1 MGPGTVTSKASQFLP
16 RVQELRRLGG
26 NRARPWLAIIAC
38 LIGGGVQGQE
48 SRPAVEPPAQ
58 QPIFRAGID
67 LVRVDVTA
75 TIRGDEP
82 VADLQLSDFELT
94 EDDLPQVVETM
105 KFVRVDGTRTS
116 DLNEP
121 LAIRSREH
129 AIQEAGRDDVRL
141 FGIFLDDYHIDKRPE
156 ITLPLRAAV
165 SSFINQLGPNDL
177 AVIMEPLESLR
188 DLKYTR
194 SKPDLLAR
202 VRTFEGRRGEIFPLK
217 SVAEEAQM
225 SQRNWMELR
234 AGVTLSALGALATQL
249 GGLREGRKSILF
261 FSQGPPVR
269 LGGPNDLRMKE
280 AMEAANRG
288 NVTIHVID
296 PRPLGAVG
304 FGGDDILR
312 RIAYDT
318 GGRAI
323 VSTNDPG
330 RHLQSVMADAS
341 AYYLIGYTPTR
352 RTNDGKFHE
361 IKVRVKRRGVKVT
374 ARRGYWAASEK
385 ELTAAA
391 EAAATPVN
399 LALTGALAAIADS
412 TSTRAV
418 TVWTGIAKG
427 DGDLTRLT
435 FTWEATPGAVAAVK
449 PARLE
454 IQPVDDAGKESM
466 PGQVIGGAPG
476 ELPLMAH
483 FQWPAG
489 RQRLRFTSLTSA
501 GETIDRW
508 VQTQVVP
515 DLSKSAIVL
524 ATPRFL
530 RARNMIELRAIE
542 ANPSP
547 SPTALTRFSATER
560 VLVEITCAGPDGA
573 NPAIKVDLLNA
584 KGDVLRAL
592 DAPPLVNGRL
602 RMPLPVS
609 SLANSTYILRFTATA
624 GEHSTEQ
631 WVAFRVAR

>member
-1 MGPGTVTSKASQFLP
+1 MTVRHAAVVAGLVALGVVTGPP
-16 RVQELRRLGG
+16 
-26 NRARPWLAIIAC
+26 AR
-38 LIGGGVQGQE
+38 GQE
-48 SRPAVEPPAQ
+48 PASTSPQ
-58 QPIFRAGID
+58 QPIFRAGTD

-75 TIRGDEP
+75 TGRDDEA
-82 VADLQLSDFELT
+82 VDDLQLADFEVT
-94 EDDLPQVVETM
+94 EDDVPQVVETM
-105 KFVRVDGTRTS
+105 KFIRVDGARTS

-121 LAIRSREH
+121 LPIRSREH
-129 AIQEAGRDDVRL
+129 ALLEAARDDVRL

-156 ITLPLRAAV
+156 ITLPLREAIK
-165 SSFINQLGPNDL
+165 SFINLLGPNDL

-194 SKPDLLAR
+194 SKTELLER
-202 VRTFEGRRGEIFPLK
+202 VRNFEGRRGEVFPLK
-217 SVAEEAQM
+217 SVIEEAQM

-249 GGLREGRKSILF
+249 GGMREGRKSILF
-261 FSQGPPVR
+261 FSQGPPAR
-269 LGGPNDLRMKE
+269 AGSPNDLRLKE

-296 PRPLGAVG
+296 PRPLGSVG
-304 FGGDDILR
+304 FGGDEILR

-323 VSTNDPG
+323 VSTNDPE

-399 LALTGALAAIADS
+399 TALTTALAAITDS
-412 TSTRAV
+412 ATTRAV
-418 TVWTGIAKG
+418 NIWTGTTKG
-427 DGDLTRLT
+427 EGDRTRLT
-435 FTWEATPGAVAAVK
+435 FAWEAAPGLPAADK

-466 PGQVIGGAPG
+466 PAQVIGGAPG

-483 FQWPAG
+483 FEWPAG
-489 RQRLRFTSLTSA
+489 RQRIRFTSLTAA

-508 VQTQVVP
+508 VQMQAVP
-515 DLSKSAIVL
+515 DLSKSPLVL

-542 ANPSP
+542 ANPTP
-547 SPTALTRFSATER
+547 SPTSTMRFGATER
-560 VLVEITCAGPDGA
+560 VLVEIEYTAGGETA
-573 NPAIKVDLLNA
+573 QIKVDLLNA
-584 KGDVLRAL
+584 QGDVLRAL
-592 DAPPLVNGRL
+592 DTPAPSNGRL

-609 SLANSTYILRFTATA
+609 SLANSTYILRVTATA
-624 GEHSTEQ
+624 GEHSAEQ

>member
-1 MGPGTVTSKASQFLP
+1 MNVRYVSLVAGVVALGALTGARVT
-16 RVQELRRLGG
+16 
-26 NRARPWLAIIAC
+26 AIQAPQ
-38 LIGGGVQGQE
+38 V
-48 SRPAVEPPAQ
+48 PAPPQ
-58 QPIFRAGID
+58 QPIFRAGTD
-67 LVRVDVTA
+67 LVRVDVTV
-75 TIRGDEP
+75 TRDDEP
-82 VADLQLSDFELT
+82 VTDLTLSDFEIT
-94 EDDLPQVVETM
+94 EDGVPQVVENM
-105 KFVRVDGTRTS
+105 QLSRVSGNRAT

-121 LAIRSREH
+121 LEIRSRDH
-129 AIQEAGRDDVRL
+129 AMLEAAREDVRL

-156 ITLPLRAAV
+156 ITLPLREAI
-165 SSFINQLGPNDL
+165 SRFINQLGPNDL

-194 SKPDLLAR
+194 SKPDMLSR
-202 VRTFEGRRGEIFPLK
+202 IHTFEGRRNEVFPLK
-217 SVAEEAQM
+217 SAVEEAQM
-225 SQRNWMELR
+225 TQRNWMELR
-234 AGVTLSALGALATQL
+234 AGVTLSALGALATQF

-269 LGGPNDLRMKE
+269 PGSPNDALLKE

-296 PRPLGAVG
+296 PRPLGTVG

-323 VSTNDPG
+323 VSTNDPE

-341 AYYLIGYTPTR
+341 AYYLVGYTPTR
-352 RTNDGKFHE
+352 RSNDGKFHE
-361 IKVRVKRRGVKVT
+361 IKVKVNRRGLKVT

-391 EAAATPVN
+391 AAAATPVN
-399 LALTGALAAIADS
+399 MALQNALSAISDS
-412 TSTRAV
+412 VSNRAV
-418 TVWTGIAKG
+418 SLWTGVSKG
-427 DGDLTRLT
+427 EGDHTRLT
-435 FTWEATPGAVAAVK
+435 FTWEPTPGPARVDK

-454 IQPVDDAGKESM
+454 IQPVNEAGKDTM
-466 PGQVIGGAPG
+466 PAQVIGGAPG
-476 ELPLMAH
+476 ELPLMAR
-483 FQWPAG
+483 FDWPAG
-489 RQRLRFTSLTSA
+489 RQRVRFTSLTVA

-508 VQTQVVP
+508 VQTQAVP
-515 DLSKSAIVL
+515 DLSKSPIVL

-547 SPTALTRFSATER
+547 SPTALTRFAATER
-560 VLVEITCAGPDGA
+560 VLVEIECATPDG
-573 NPAIKVDLLNA
+573 NQPQVKIDLLTA
-584 KGDVLRAL
+584 KGDLLKTL
-592 DAPPLVNGRL
+592 DAPPLASGRL

-609 SLANSTYILRFTATA
+609 SLANAAYILRVTATA
-624 GEHSTEQ
+624 GEHSAEQ